1 MSNFTFIIV
10 NHSNKTFNV
19 SINETINDFRK
30 KLAKE
35 LFNSENYIEL
45 EYLGKTPIRGFGKLT
60 LEPGNI
66 PAMYDSCKFERFNI
80 SNKTIHINIVKL
92 DKKNIETSKQNSNS
106 VNNGIYLPPSIR
118 RNEVVKPVEFKY
130 EETDFPTLK

>member
-1 MSNFTFIIV
+1 MSNFTFVIV
-10 NHSNKTFNV
+10 NYDNKIFNV

-66 PAMYDSCKFERFNI
+66 PEIYNNCKFERFNV
-80 SNKTIHINIVKL
+80 SNKTIHINIFKL
-92 DKKNIETSKQNSNS
+92 DKKHIEPSKQNSNS
-106 VNNGIYLPPSIR
+106 VNNGIYLPPSVR
-118 RNEVVKPVEFKY
+118 RNDVVKQVEFKY
-130 EETDFPTLK
+130 EETDFPALK